1 MTTGS
6 LERREPSRR
15 SLRGLDWLAF
25 FLADIQTGWG
35 PFVAGYLTAG
45 AWTQFHIGLV
55 LTIGTITGLVLQIP
69 AGALIDMGPAKRFL
83 GIGIAS
89 ISASA
94 LLLALWPAFVPVIV
108 AKVLHAIASALVG
121 PAFVAVSLGLVGH
134 AALSERLGRNAR
146 FLSLGN
152 AIAAGVMGAIGYY
165 LTNQAIFF
173 FTALLGVPTLLA
185 LTQIRSSEIDPS
197 LTRGGT
203 SREENGTWREAASIL
218 AGNRALLVFAAA
230 IVLFQLAN
238 AAMLPIIAG
247 LLTKGA
253 PQTATAVLAILILAP
268 QFVVAV
274 IAPWVGRKAQ
284 SWGRKPL
291 LMLCFI
297 ALSIRGTLFA
307 ITADPYVLVSAQLLD
322 GLSAASLGVL
332 VPLITA
338 DTTRGSGHFNLVQG
352 IIGVA
357 VGIGASLST
366 TLAGFIADSAGPAMA
381 FLFLSAVGATGLL
394 VIVALMPETREVS

>member
-1 MTTGS
+1 MTTAN

-94 LLLALWPAFVPVIV
+94 LLLALWPALVPVIA

-165 LTNQAIFF
+165 LTYQAIFF
-173 FTALLGVPTLLA
+173 FTALLGIPTLLA

-238 AAMLPIIAG
+238 AAMLPIVAG

-268 QFVVAV
+268 QFVVAF

-297 ALSIRGTLFA
+297 ALSIRGTIFA

-352 IIGVA
+352 MIGVA

-366 TLAGFIADSAGPAMA
+366 TLAGFIADSGGPAIA
-381 FLFLSAVGATGLL
+381 FLFLSTVGATGLL

>member
-1 MTTGS
+1 MTTTN

-15 SLRGLDWLAF
+15 SVRGLDWLAF

-94 LLLALWPAFVPVIV
+94 LLLALWPALVPVIV

-165 LTNQAIFF
+165 LTYQAIFF
-173 FTALLGVPTLLA
+173 FTALLGIPTLLA

-203 SREENGTWREAASIL
+203 SREENGTWRAAASIL

-238 AAMLPIIAG
+238 AAMLPIVAG

-268 QFVVAV
+268 QFVVAF

-297 ALSIRGTLFA
+297 ALSIRGTIFA

-352 IIGVA
+352 MIGVA

-366 TLAGFIADSAGPAMA
+366 TLAGFIADSGGPAIA
-381 FLFLSAVGATGLL
+381 FLFLSTVGATGLL

>member
-1 MTTGS
+1 MTTTN

-15 SLRGLDWLAF
+15 SVRGLDWLAF

-45 AWTQFHIGLV
+45 AWAQFHIGLV

-94 LLLALWPAFVPVIV
+94 LLLALWPALVPVIA

-121 PAFVAVSLGLVGH
+121 PSFVAVSLGLVGH

-165 LTNQAIFF
+165 LTYQAIFF
-173 FTALLGVPTLLA
+173 FTALLGIPTLLA
-185 LTQIRSSEIDPS
+185 LTQIDSSEVDPS

-238 AAMLPIIAG
+238 AAMLPIVAG
-247 LLTKGA
+247 PLTKGA

-268 QFVVAV
+268 QFVVAF
-274 IAPWVGRKAQ
+274 IAPSVGQKLRAGGE
-284 SWGRKPL
+284 S
-291 LMLCFI
+291 LC
-297 ALSIRGTLFA
+297 
-307 ITADPYVLVSAQLLD
+307 
-322 GLSAASLGVL
+322 
-332 VPLITA
+332 
-338 DTTRGSGHFNLVQG
+338 
-352 IIGVA
+352 
-357 VGIGASLST
+357 
-366 TLAGFIADSAGPAMA
+366 
-381 FLFLSAVGATGLL
+381 
-394 VIVALMPETREVS
+394 

>member
-1 MTTGS
+1 MTTTN

-15 SLRGLDWLAF
+15 SVRGLDWLAF

-45 AWTQFHIGLV
+45 AWAQFHIGLV

-94 LLLALWPAFVPVIV
+94 LLLALWPALVPVIA

-121 PAFVAVSLGLVGH
+121 PSFVAVSLGLVGH

-165 LTNQAIFF
+165 LTYQAIFF
-173 FTALLGVPTLLA
+173 FTALLGIPTLLA
-185 LTQIRSSEIDPS
+185 LTQIDSSEVDPS

-203 SREENGTWREAASIL
+203 SREENGTWRAAASIL

-238 AAMLPIIAG
+238 AAMLPIVAG
-247 LLTKGA
+247 PLTKGA

-268 QFVVAV
+268 QFVVAF

-297 ALSIRGTLFA
+297 ALSIRGTIFA

-352 IIGVA
+352 MIGVA

-366 TLAGFIADSAGPAMA
+366 TLAGFIADSGGPAIA
-381 FLFLSAVGATGLL
+381 FLFLSTVGATGLL